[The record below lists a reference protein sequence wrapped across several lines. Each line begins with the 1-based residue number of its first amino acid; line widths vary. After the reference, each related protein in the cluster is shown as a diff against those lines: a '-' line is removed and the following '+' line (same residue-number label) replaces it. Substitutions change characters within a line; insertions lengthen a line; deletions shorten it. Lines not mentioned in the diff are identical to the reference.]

1 MVIVYLIFLGGGG
14 GGINFTYCILTLY
27 SKISGSVSTIFII

>member
-1 MVIVYLIFLGGGG
+1 MVIVYLIFGGGG